1 MSAPPKIEIANT
13 IVYCRRW
20 QPCVAFY
27 RDGLGLAISF
37 ENDWFVEF
45 VLNSGARLS
54 VADARRAS
62 IESAEGKG
70 ITLTLKVGDLAAEHS
85 RLRNRDLAPGKIREH
100 PFGANVFYLSDPDG
114 NRIEYWSD

>member
-1 MSAPPKIEIANT
+1 MSTPPNIDCANT

-27 RDGLGLAISF
+27 RDGLGLEINF

-45 VLNSGARLS
+45 VLNAGARLS

-62 IESAEGKG
+62 VESAEGRG
-70 ITLTLKVGDLAAEHS
+70 VTVTLKVGDRAAAQRTLRERGLSPGEIRMHS
-85 RLRNRDLAPGKIREH
+85 
-100 PFGANVFYLSDPDG
+100 FGADVFYLNDPDG